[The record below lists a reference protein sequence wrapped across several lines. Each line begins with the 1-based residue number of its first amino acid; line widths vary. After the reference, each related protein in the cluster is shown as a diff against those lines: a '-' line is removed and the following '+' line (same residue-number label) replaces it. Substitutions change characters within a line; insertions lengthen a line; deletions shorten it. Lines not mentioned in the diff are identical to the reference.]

1 MKQKAAFTLVELLVV
16 IGIIAVLIGILLPTL
31 GKARAQASAVACSS
45 NLRVLGQGLI
55 MYTGESKGRLPSYGN
70 WTRLVAGTQPY
81 YWWNESLAKYLGL
94 KENRVFGVDT
104 MKCPTANPD
113 SLNKMS
119 YGVNYPGVMAYRT
132 EPATI
137 INSSASPLFTE
148 GARFNKI
155 PSYVYLAGD
164 AETLYSFQNVIGNP
178 SAGYWPLNID
188 TDGDGVK
195 DSSTGEIVP
204 PSGLGRYNGFAPRH
218 NKGGNLVF
226 KDGSV
231 RWYSRAEWAKNK
243 DKMWGDGGILYK

>member
-1 MKQKAAFTLVELLVV
+1 MKREKAFTLVELLVV
-16 IGIIAVLIGILLPTL
+16 IGIIAVLISVLLPAL
-31 GKARAQASAVACSS
+31 GKARAQASSVTCSS

-55 MYTGESKGRLPSYGN
+55 MYTNDWKGRLPAYGN

-94 KENRVFGVDT
+94 KEGRVFGVDT
-104 MKCPTANPD
+104 MKCPNYSTDAV
-113 SLNKMS
+113 NKMS

-132 EPATI
+132 EPAAILSPTV
-137 INSSASPLFTE
+137 SPLYTE
-148 GARFNKI
+148 GARLPKV
-155 PSYVYLAGD
+155 PSYVFLVAD

-178 SAGYWPLNID
+178 SAPYWPLNID

-195 DSSTGEIVP
+195 DSSTGEIMP

-218 NKGGNLVF
+218 NKGGNFLF

-243 DKMWGDGGILYK
+243 DKMWGNGSILYK